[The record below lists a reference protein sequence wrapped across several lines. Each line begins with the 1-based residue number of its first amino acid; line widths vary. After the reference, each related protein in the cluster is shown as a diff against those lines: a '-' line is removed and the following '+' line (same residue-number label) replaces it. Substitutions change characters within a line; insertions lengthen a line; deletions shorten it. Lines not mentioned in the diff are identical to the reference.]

1 MKSSVSL
8 TIHLPCRF
16 GTDFMGLTTFCNSR
30 RYNWGRRPLCCVSV
44 GHQHPQRDT
53 CGFLLKCLGI
63 SRLPKLSITQ
73 LQPRIH
79 FRSPFQSFPCP
90 GDPFGLGLPLGFC
103 FVLRTSPLPATHEKH
118 GNRCDTHQSSLDALL
133 SCNIVSH
140 IPDGLEPSFSGC
152 KPGVVATGPRDLLR
166 NAIAIA
172 FERLTMTDELL
183 FKIGAN
189 LWQSVKGGQL
199 LLEHSQHLRL
209 RFMSSRI
216 LISEIAV
223 SMKCKAST

>member
-1 MKSSVSL
+1 MNSSSGIRTHSIAVSETTWSASCL
-8 TIHLPCRF
+8 PSHIHAGAQSEIRTHNHSILSRVALPA
-16 GTDFMGLTTFCNSR
+16 GVSR
-30 RYNWGRRPLCCVSV
+30 R
-44 GHQHPQRDT
+44 
-53 CGFLLKCLGI
+53 
-63 SRLPKLSITQ
+63 
-73 LQPRIH
+73 
-79 FRSPFQSFPCP
+79 
-90 GDPFGLGLPLGFC
+90 
-103 FVLRTSPLPATHEKH
+103 
-118 GNRCDTHQSSLDALL
+118 GNGM
-133 SCNIVSH
+133 

-189 LWQSVKGGQL
+189 LWQSVEGGQL
-199 LLEHSQHLRL
+199 LLEYSQHLRL